1 MTVPYIAVLADD
13 LTGASDCA
21 VQFVQAGWGTQLS
34 LHGAQQQLQAPAEGP
49 VVEVLAL
56 TTRSRAMAPE
66 QAAQRVAQEVQLL
79 RGAGCQRLYKKVDS
93 TLRGAFRAEIE
104 AARPAWRAVAI
115 AVVCPAFPAMGRTL
129 RNGVLY
135 VHGVP
140 VTQTSAATDPVTPV
154 TQNHVPTLLQCA
166 LVSPLPEDDAPTL
179 ARRIAEAG
187 QVVVVD
193 AQTDAD
199 LQRLADALA
208 LLGERALPV
217 GAGGLAQ
224 PLARVWRRAE
234 SRKPV
239 LTIVT
244 SQHSAA
250 RGQAEQ
256 VRASGAPVW
265 TPSLEELA
273 SDAQW
278 QAWCD
283 NQAQEAVQ
291 AHADAGTWLLQAP
304 AGRLEG
310 LDADRVAVRLAQAAA
325 QMIGRGAVM
334 GVVVTGGD
342 GAIALL
348 EALGAHGIRLWGE
361 VAPGV
366 PMGMLT
372 GGLAPQL
379 PIVTKAGG
387 FGEPDVLLKA
397 AQAIAN
403 RRLEK

>member
-34 LHGAQQQLQAPAEGP
+34 LHGAQQQLQAQAEGQA
-49 VVEVLAL
+49 VDVLAL
-56 TTRSRAMAPE
+56 TTRSRALAPE

-104 AARPAWRAVAI
+104 AAREAWSADAI

-154 TQNHVPTLLQCA
+154 TQDHVPTLLQCA

-179 ARRIAEAG
+179 ARRIEEAG

-224 PLARVWRRAE
+224 PLAQVWRRAQA
-234 SRKPV
+234 RKPV

-256 VRASGAPVW
+256 VRASGAPFW
-265 TPSLEELA
+265 TPSLEQMA
-273 SDAQW
+273 SEALW
-278 QAWCD
+278 QAWCEALD
-283 NQAQEAVQ
+283 QEVQ
-291 AHADAGTWLLQAP
+291 AHGDAGTWLLQAP

-325 QMIGRGAVM
+325 GMIDRGAVL

-348 EALGAHGIRLWGE
+348 EALGAHGIRLLGE

-366 PMGMLT
+366 PMGVLT
-372 GGLAPQL
+372 GGQAPQL

-387 FGEPDVLLKA
+387 FGEPDVLLNA

-403 RRLEK
+403 RRFEK